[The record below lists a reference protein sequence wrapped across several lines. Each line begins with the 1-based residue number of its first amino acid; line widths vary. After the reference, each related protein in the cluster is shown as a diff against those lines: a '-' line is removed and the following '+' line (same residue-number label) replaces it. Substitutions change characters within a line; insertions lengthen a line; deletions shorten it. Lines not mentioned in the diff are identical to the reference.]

1 MTSDRYMEVVD
12 TVFAAILEHVSHD
25 FSGDDPLRTRLHQI
39 LRTDAVKAAKRSHCD
54 RVGHEPLSIAPYRF
68 MRADQNII
76 LHRVACDHCGV
87 ELKEVEP

>member
-1 MTSDRYMEVVD
+1 MTDRYMEVVD
-12 TVFAAILEHVSHD
+12 TVFEAILEHVSHD
-25 FSGDDPLRTRLHQI
+25 FSEDDPLRTRLHQI

-54 RVGHEPLSIAPYRF
+54 RVGHEPVSISPYRITK
-68 MRADQNII
+68 ADGDLI